1 MFYKPDGV
9 HFLFKKNTPRWICK
23 IEEEDFENYELFNK
37 IFGEKFL
44 ALTEPEYGFE
54 KVIQKS
60 KKQMKGIVFDN
71 LIVRKSMA

>member
-44 ALTEPEYGFE
+44 ALTEPNMA
-54 KVIQKS
+54 S
-60 KKQMKGIVFDN
+60 KK
-71 LIVRKSMA
+71 